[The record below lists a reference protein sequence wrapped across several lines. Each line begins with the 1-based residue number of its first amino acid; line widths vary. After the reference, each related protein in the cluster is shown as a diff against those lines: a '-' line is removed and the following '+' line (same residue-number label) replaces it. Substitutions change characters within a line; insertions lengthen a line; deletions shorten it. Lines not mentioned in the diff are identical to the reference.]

1 MTIVINGSGTV
12 TGISVGGLPDG
23 IVDTDMLANSA
34 VTAAKAAGRAVT
46 HAAQFRV
53 TSTFT
58 GDVAPI
64 SSNWEQVDST
74 GQGILGTWS
83 DPSSGVFTFP
93 ATGFYLVSF
102 GIIMATSGVCG
113 FLENKIQLTT
123 NNGTG
128 WSYIATGNCNI
139 SDATGNTYEAQG
151 FCQTLVDVTDTAQ
164 VKVRFDTNISND
176 SASIIGNSTRN
187 QTYVTFV
194 RLGDT

>member
-1 MTIVINGSGTV
+1 MAITINGSGTV

-23 IVDTDMLANSA
+23 IVDEDMLANGA
-34 VTAAKAAGRAVT
+34 VTAAKASGRAVT

-53 TSTFT
+53 TSSFT
-58 GDVAPI
+58 GDAAPI

-83 DPSSGVFTFP
+83 NPSSGVFTFP

-102 GIIMATSGVCG
+102 GMIMATAGQSAY
-113 FLENKIQLTT
+113 LENKIQLTT
-123 NNGTG
+123 DNGSN
-128 WSYIATGNCNI
+128 WHYVATGNCNI
-139 SDATGNTYEAQG
+139 SDQTGTTYETGG

-164 VKVRFDTNISND
+164 VKVRFDCNIESN
-176 SASIIGNSTRN
+176 SANVICNSTRN
-187 QTYVTFV
+187 QTYVTLV